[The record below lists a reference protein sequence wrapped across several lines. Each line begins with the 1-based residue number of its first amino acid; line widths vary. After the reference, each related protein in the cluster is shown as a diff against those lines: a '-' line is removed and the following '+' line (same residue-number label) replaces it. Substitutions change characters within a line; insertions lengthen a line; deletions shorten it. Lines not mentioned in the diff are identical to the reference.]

1 MKYSRNPIK
10 VSKSTGVAQFY
21 YMLTTYCEGFFARNL
36 DSILFATQLS
46 GVPKGSKWGHDQSLY
61 LINNNSTIPINYYY
75 LSPLNEF
82 STTLL
87 RTLEK

>member
-10 VSKSTGVAQFY
+10 VSKSTGVAQFCY
-21 YMLTTYCEGFFARNL
+21 TYCEGFFARNL

-46 GVPKGSKWGHDQSLY
+46 GVPKESKWGHDQSLY

>member
-10 VSKSTGVAQFY
+10 VSKSNGVAQSY
-21 YMLTTYCEGFFARNL
+21 YAYCEGFFARNL